1 MILSAIRFLLSLAL
15 DGGAD
20 PLYPL
25 ASGVNV
31 ARGLHWGKAGPV
43 LAEPV
48 LVESAAEAQKG
59 RGA

>member
-20 PLYPL
+20 LSYPL

-31 ARGLHWGKAGPV
+31 ARGLHRGKAGAV

-48 LVESAAEAQKG
+48 LVESAGEAQKG
-59 RGA
+59 WGA